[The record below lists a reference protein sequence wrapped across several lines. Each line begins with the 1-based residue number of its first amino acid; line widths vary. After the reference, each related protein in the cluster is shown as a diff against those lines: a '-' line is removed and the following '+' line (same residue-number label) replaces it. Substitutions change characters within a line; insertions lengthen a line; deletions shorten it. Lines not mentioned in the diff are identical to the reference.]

1 MATAANVVKFKRSA
15 VPDKVPATTDLNLG
29 ELALNTYDGRIYLKK
44 SVASTE
50 SIVTI
55 QQVTGGTGVAV
66 SDSGVVSIGQDVATT
81 ADVTFNSVTFPDE
94 TEPTT
99 AWTGI
104 LPDPTYSGSSSIGNV
119 TPAPLNL
126 NNTGSSGENKTQL
139 TLINTA
145 GGGGTGSSIDF
156 FTYTDAGN
164 SLPGARLQ
172 AIDDSVFSANFSIV
186 LKERYQSGNGQ
197 AGATWTF
204 NSDGTTSLPG
214 YTLPAAD
221 GTTGQVLASNGD
233 GTAYWVTTSATS
245 SGTVTAVSVVNTNG
259 FTGTVAT
266 ANSTPAITLKTTV
279 NGLLKGNSTTGVVSA
294 ATAGTDYLTPS
305 DIASLATQTYV
316 TTAINN
322 LINGSVSAL
331 DTLKEL
337 ADAIGNDANF
347 AATVTTALA
356 NRVRYDAS
364 QSLTENQQA
373 QARLNIGAISLE
385 DSFVAAIIMG

>member
-1 MATAANVVKFKRSA
+1 MATAANVVKLKRSA
-15 VPDKVPATTDLNLG
+15 VAGRVPATTDLQLG
-29 ELALNTYDGRIYLKK
+29 ELALNTYDGRVYLKK
-44 SVASTE
+44 SVASVE
-50 SIVTI
+50 SIVAI

-81 ADVTFNSVTFPDE
+81 ADVTFNSVSFPDE
-94 TEPTT
+94 TEQTT

-172 AIDDSVFSANFSIV
+172 AIDDSVYSANFSIV

-204 NSDGTTSLPG
+204 NSDGSTQFPG
-214 YTLPAAD
+214 YKLPAGD
-221 GTTGQVLASNGD
+221 GTSGYVLTTDGDGEVTWAEQAAATTPYQLLNNGYSATLDSGGTFTVDNLNVLAETNVTTQSFVVTSIGNLLLSEDGQVLELPPGQDPITTENYNSVIIGANTGSFYFKSQGVFQLPPGGD
-233 GTAYWVTTSATS
+233 IID
-245 SGTVTAVSVVNTNG
+245 
-259 FTGTVAT
+259 
-266 ANSTPAITLKTTV
+266 AN
-279 NGLLKGNSTTGVVSA
+279 GNSVLSSMEGVRYTIVQTLTSEQKQ
-294 ATAGTDYLTPS
+294 TARS
-305 DIASLATQTYV
+305 NI
-316 TTAINN
+316 
-322 LINGSVSAL
+322 
-331 DTLKEL
+331 
-337 ADAIGNDANF
+337 DAIAQEDA
-347 AATVTTALA
+347 
-356 NRVRYDAS
+356 
-364 QSLTENQQA
+364 
-373 QARLNIGAISLE
+373 
-385 DSFVAAIIMG
+385 FVAAIIMG

>member
-1 MATAANVVKFKRSA
+1 MATAANVVKLKRSA
-15 VPDKVPATTDLNLG
+15 VAGRVPATADLALG
-29 ELALNTYDGRIYLKK
+29 EIALNTYDGRVYLKK
-44 SVASTE
+44 SVASVE

-66 SDSGVVSIGQDVATT
+66 SVDGVVSIGQSVATT
-81 ADVTFNSVTFPDE
+81 ADVTFNSVSFPDE
-94 TEPTT
+94 TTQTT

-172 AIDDSVFSANFSIV
+172 AIDDSVYSANFSIV

-204 NSDGTTSLPG
+204 NSDGTTSFPA
-214 YTLPAAD
+214 YTFPAGD
-221 GTTGQVLASNGD
+221 GTSGYVLQTDGEGTVTWVQQAAATEPYRLLNNGYSATLDSGGTLTVDNLTVLAETNVTTQSFVVTSIGNLLLSEDGQVLELPPGQDPITTENYNSVIIGANTGSFYFKSQGVFQLPPGGD
-233 GTAYWVTTSATS
+233 IID
-245 SGTVTAVSVVNTNG
+245 
-259 FTGTVAT
+259 
-266 ANSTPAITLKTTV
+266 AN
-279 NGLLKGNSTTGVVSA
+279 GNSVLSSMEGVRYTIVQTLTSEQKQ
-294 ATAGTDYLTPS
+294 TARS
-305 DIASLATQTYV
+305 NI
-316 TTAINN
+316 
-322 LINGSVSAL
+322 
-331 DTLKEL
+331 
-337 ADAIGNDANF
+337 DAIAQEDA
-347 AATVTTALA
+347 
-356 NRVRYDAS
+356 
-364 QSLTENQQA
+364 
-373 QARLNIGAISLE
+373 
-385 DSFVAAIIMG
+385 FVAAIIMG

>member
-1 MATAANVVKFKRSA
+1 MANVVKFKRSA
-15 VPDKVPATTDLNLG
+15 VAGRVPATTDLALG

-50 SIVTI
+50 SIVAI

-81 ADVTFNSVTFPDE
+81 ADVTFNSVSFPDE
-94 TEPTT
+94 TEQTT

-172 AIDDSVFSANFSIV
+172 AIDDSVYSANFSIV

-204 NSDGTTSLPG
+204 NSDGTTSFPA
-214 YTLPAAD
+214 YTFPAGD
-221 GTTGQVLASNGD
+221 GTSGYVLQTDGEGTVTWVQQAAATEPYRLLNNGYSATLDSGGTLTVDNLTVLAETNVTTQSFVVTSIGNLLLSEDGQVLELPPGQDPITTENYNSVIIGANTGSFYFKSQGVFQLPPGGD
-233 GTAYWVTTSATS
+233 IID
-245 SGTVTAVSVVNTNG
+245 
-259 FTGTVAT
+259 
-266 ANSTPAITLKTTV
+266 AN
-279 NGLLKGNSTTGVVSA
+279 GNSVLSSMEGVRYTIVQTLTSEQKQ
-294 ATAGTDYLTPS
+294 TARS
-305 DIASLATQTYV
+305 NI
-316 TTAINN
+316 
-322 LINGSVSAL
+322 
-331 DTLKEL
+331 
-337 ADAIGNDANF
+337 DAIAQEDA
-347 AATVTTALA
+347 
-356 NRVRYDAS
+356 
-364 QSLTENQQA
+364 
-373 QARLNIGAISLE
+373 
-385 DSFVAAIIMG
+385 FVAAIIMG